1 MALLPPFF
9 LDTVV
14 AIGTGE
20 DPATRR
26 WKGTGFLFGKL
37 ITPVV
42 GAQRSYSLWLI
53 TNRHVL
59 GSFEEVYV
67 KFNSAAEPNSK
78 DYRVALVAEKG
89 TPLWV
94 GHPNDNID
102 VAAIFLDASFLKQES
117 RRFALFQ
124 SDQHTCSKET
134 MKTGVLNEGDRVFVL
149 GFPMGIVAA
158 ERQYVICR
166 SGSIARIRDYL
177 EDKATDFLVDAPVF
191 PGNSGGPVIS
201 CPSASMIAGTKHPE
215 RAELIGIV
223 RSYVPYVD
231 VAVSSQTGRP
241 RATFEEN
248 SGLTAVEPAES
259 ILQTVA
265 LAGKRLKDR
274 RAQAKFQA
282 MEKAQ
287 TEAQTEFVDAL

>member
-14 AIGTGE
+14 AIGAGG
-20 DPATRR
+20 DPAKRR
-26 WKGTGFLFGKL
+26 WIGTGFLFGKL

-42 GAQRSYSLWLI
+42 DAQQRSYSLWLI
-53 TNRHVL
+53 TNKHVL
-59 GSFEEVYV
+59 ESFEDVYV

-78 DYRVALVAEKG
+78 DYRVALIADKD

-102 VAAIFLDASFLKQES
+102 VAAILLDADFLKQES
-117 RRFALFQ
+117 RRFAVFQ

-149 GFPMGIVAA
+149 GFPMGLVAP

-177 EDKATDFLVDAPVF
+177 EDKATDFLVDAPGF

-201 CPSASMIAGTKHPE
+201 CPSASMIAGTKHSE
-215 RAELIGIV
+215 RAELIGIAK
-223 RSYVPYVD
+223 SFIPYVD
-231 VAVSSQTGRP
+231 VAISSQTKRP
-241 RATFEEN
+241 RVTFEEN
-248 SGLTAVEPAES
+248 SGLTSVESAES
-259 ILQTVA
+259 ILQTVSF
-265 LAGKRLKDR
+265 AGKRLNR

-282 MEKAQ
+282 
-287 TEAQTEFVDAL
+287 TERVQTEFVGSL